1 MNSIPDPAKISAE
14 KRQQWTF
21 PFSEKEWADTCESV
35 KKFLVALMETNAAL
49 ERRIEDLEKKVNKD
63 STNSDRP
70 PSSDNP
76 YKNKEKKEKGPK
88 KKKRKRRKGFRQQ
101 MLKPTKVEELP
112 PESCVCGNT
121 KFDKTVPYYIHQ
133 VIELPEIEMKV
144 THFVL
149 HKGECPCCG
158 KVNKAVVPKEHRTGF
173 GPRLSAMIAEMA
185 GNQGDS
191 RTIIQDFCSSVL
203 GFHISLGAI
212 QKVIDRASEAI
223 KPHYEVFGE
232 EARQTS
238 VNHID
243 ETSHRQKGKLE
254 WLWVMASAT
263 IAFFM
268 IHPKRSK
275 EAFEALIKDWV
286 GILVSDGYGVYQKW
300 VGYRQTCLAHLIRK
314 AKELSE
320 SKNPEIA
327 KCGKWGKAELQR
339 LCHMAHSPPTVGEW
353 QAFYARLIRFITLY
367 EGRKD
372 DAGRFARRLRKEI
385 DSLWTFLIEE
395 GVSPTNNHAERMLRF
410 AVLWRKRSQG
420 TCSEK
425 GDRWVER
432 ILSLRQTCRLR
443 SKSTFPVLVDAMT
456 AYFKEQSPDLAWISQ
471 P

>member
-1 MNSIPDPAKISAE
+1 MRESGRNGINQTKEE
-14 KRQQWTF
+14 KWNF
-21 PFSEKEWADTCESV
+21 PFSKEEWAATPKPVQD
-35 KKFLVALMETNAAL
+35 FLLHVVASHATL
-49 ERRIEDLEKKVNKD
+49 EKRIEKIETSLNK
-63 STNSDRP
+63 NSSNSNKP

-76 YKNKEKKEKGPK
+76 FKEKPEKEKKK
-88 KKKRKRRKGFRQQ
+88 KNKKKRRKGYKQK
-101 MLKPTKVEELP
+101 MLDPAKVENVLP
-112 PESCVCGNT
+112 EACTCGNIR
-121 KFDKTVPYYIHQ
+121 FDDTQPYYTHQ

-203 GFHISLGAI
+203 GFHISLGGI